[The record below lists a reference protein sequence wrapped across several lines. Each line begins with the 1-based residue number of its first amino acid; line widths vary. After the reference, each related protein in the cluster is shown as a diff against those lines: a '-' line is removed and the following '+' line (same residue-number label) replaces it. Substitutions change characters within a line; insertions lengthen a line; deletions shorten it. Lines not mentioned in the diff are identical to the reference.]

1 MRVQD
6 PSAAEPNRP
15 PDRMEFLSLN
25 NDEPLSETADLYGA
39 YPRLS
44 DQQLEALARHG
55 ERRPTR
61 RGELLFR
68 EGDPSCD
75 FYAIKEGMVAVVENY
90 GRDQRVIG
98 VHGPGRFLG
107 ELNLLTGQT
116 VFLTAEVWQPGE
128 VVVVPAETLRHLVAK
143 DPALGDLILRAYLL
157 RRSMLIG
164 LGAGFRIVGSRYS
177 PDFRR
182 LREFAARNRLP
193 HRPID
198 LEEDREAEE
207 LLRQLGIKP
216 EETPVV
222 LLHGAEVLRN
232 PSNAELALRL
242 GLRVPTPAGTV
253 WDLVVVGSGPAGLAA
268 AVYGASEGLETV
280 AVDAVATGGQAGTS
294 PRIENYLGFP
304 SGVSGLELVERAVIQ
319 AEKFGAR
326 ITVPG
331 EATALE
337 QRDGHHLVRL
347 SDGAELVTRTVLVAS
362 GVRYR
367 KLDLARLDEFEGTS
381 IHHAATLAEAKLC
394 RGDPVAVVG
403 GGNSAGQAAL
413 FLAEQAAVVRLLV
426 RDDDLGRDMSR
437 YLVEQVER
445 HPRVEVLLNT
455 EVRELIG
462 EAGSLQALIVE
473 NNRTLERTRTE
484 ARALFIFIGAEP
496 CAWWL
501 GGQIALDEKGFVLTG
516 TDAARSSSRPTL
528 VLETSRTGVF
538 AAGDVRSGSIKR
550 VAAAVGEGSMAVR
563 LVHQRLAEDGHHPL
577 AGGVPA
583 PRLH

>member
-1 MRVQD
+1 
-6 PSAAEPNRP
+6 
-15 PDRMEFLSLN
+15 
-25 NDEPLSETADLYGA
+25 
-39 YPRLS
+39 
-44 DQQLEALARHG
+44 
-55 ERRPTR
+55 
-61 RGELLFR
+61 
-68 EGDPSCD
+68 
-75 FYAIKEGMVAVVENY
+75 
-90 GRDQRVIG
+90 

-116 VFLTAEVWQPGE
+116 VFLTAEVRQPGE
-128 VVVVPAETLRHLVAK
+128 VVVVPAETLRDLVAK
-143 DPALGDLILRAYLL
+143 DSALGDLILRAYLL

-193 HRPID
+193 HRWID
-198 LEEDREAEE
+198 LEEDSEAEE

-222 LLHGAEVLRN
+222 LLNGTEVLRN
-232 PSNAELALRL
+232 PTNAELARRL
-242 GLRVPTPAGTV
+242 GLRASTPTGMV
-253 WDLVVVGSGPAGLAA
+253 WDLVVIGSGPAGLAA
-268 AVYGASEGLETV
+268 AVYGASEGLETM
-280 AVDAVATGGQAGTS
+280 AVDAVATGGQAGTA

-326 ITVPG
+326 INVPG
-331 EATALE
+331 KATALE
-337 QRDGHHLVRL
+337 QREGHHLVRL
-347 SDGAELVTRTVLVAS
+347 SDGTELVTRTVLIAC

-367 KLDLARLDEFEGTS
+367 KLDLPRLDEFEGTS
-381 IHHAATLAEAKLC
+381 VYQAATVAEAKLC
-394 RGDPVAVVG
+394 MGDPLAVVG

-413 FLAEQAAVVRLLV
+413 FLAELAAVVRLLV
-426 RDDDLGRDMSR
+426 RHDDLGRDMSR
-437 YLVEQVER
+437 YLVEQIER

-473 NNRTLERTRTE
+473 NNRTLERTRIE

-496 CAWWL
+496 CTWWL
-501 GGQIALDEKGFVLTG
+501 GGKIALDEKGFVLTG
-516 TDAARSSSRPTL
+516 SDAARSPQAAGGSSSAQPL

-538 AAGDVRSGSIKR
+538 AAGDIRSGSVKR

-563 LVHQRLAEDGHHPL
+563 LVHQHLTDDGHHSL
-577 AGGVPA
+577 GGAVPA
-583 PRLH
+583 PRLR